1 MRIWSSLV
9 IAALALFAPALAH
22 RRRPTPVTWHA
33 RRQKAPAPDPNIG
46 IAQREQTELARR
58 QQEFF
63 ESNFAPRYMQQM
75 DDQLALGRRQ
85 VESMEELQDFE
96 MGRSRR
102 FDERYWDTQVPLED
116 QLIDRAKKFNEAG
129 EQERMAGQAG
139 ADVSQSFDISRQNTG
154 RSLSRRG
161 ISMSSGAGLAAVMDN
176 STEEALARAG
186 AVNMTREAARQM
198 GWTRLGEAAALGR
211 GLPGFGAQSSQLAM
225 GAGQG
230 AVGAGQSGMGAISA
244 AQGGFQ
250 SNNSSLSNMWQNVGN
265 LGVQRT
271 RLGIDAANSNNSLFD
286 GIAGMAAGGAMRWA
300 LSDKRA
306 KTDIKKVGKLD
317 NGLPVYTYR
326 YKGDGR
332 PQLGLMAQDVKKKV
346 PEAVRKADDG
356 LYRVNYALAAKGATK

>member
-1 MRIWSSLV
+1 LIV
-9 IAALALFAPALAH
+9 AALAFFTPALTHLRAAPAA
-22 RRRPTPVTWHA
+22 RHA
-33 RRQKAPAPDPNIG
+33 SRARAPAPDPNIG
-46 IAQREQTELARR
+46 LAQREQIDLARR
-58 QQEFF
+58 QQDFF

-75 DDQLALGRRQ
+75 DDQIALGRRQ
-85 VESMEELQDFE
+85 VDMQEGLQRFE
-96 MGRSRR
+96 MDRARR
-102 FDERYWDTQVPLED
+102 FDDRYWNTQVRVED
-116 QLIDRAKKFNEAG
+116 ELIDRARRFNEGA

-139 ADVSQSFDISRQNTG
+139 ADVAQSFGISRDNIS
-154 RSLSRRG
+154 RAMSRRG
-161 ISMSSGAGLAAVMDN
+161 VNASSGAGIAALMDN
-176 STEEALARAG
+176 STEQALSRAG
-186 AVNMTREAARQM
+186 AMNMTREAARQM

-211 GLPGFGAQSSQLAM
+211 GLPGFGAQSSQLAIS
-225 GAGQG
+225 AGQG
-230 AVGAGQSGMGAISA
+230 AIGAGQSGMAAIGA

-271 RLGIDAANSNNSLFD
+271 RLGIDAANSNNSLFN

-346 PEAVRKADDG
+346 PQAVRKADDG
-356 LYRVNYALAAKGATK
+356 LYRVNYALAVKGATK